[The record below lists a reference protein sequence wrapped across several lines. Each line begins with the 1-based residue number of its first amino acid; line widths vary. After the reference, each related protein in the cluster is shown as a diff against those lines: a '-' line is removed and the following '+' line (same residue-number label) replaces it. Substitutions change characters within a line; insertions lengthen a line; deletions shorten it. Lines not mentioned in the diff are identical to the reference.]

1 MLKSGE
7 DRLKPLPPH
16 YYTTSVHL
24 LDVKSFL
31 EAEAY
36 EQSYLIEELQSLGF
50 LLNEVNELNANGEL
64 LNLIKD
70 IKESLL
76 QQYDQCYKEQSSR

>member
-1 MLKSGE
+1 MKWKNRKKVDNHNVEERE

-70 IKESLL
+70 IKESVL
-76 QQYDQCYKEQSSR
+76 Q